1 MHNHF
6 KCLFWNIYR
15 MAITKIENKN
25 HTDDRKYSVGFNKKY
40 SPVFYV
46 LYDPIQ
52 EDGKPIPTN
61 KLSYPRK

>member
-1 MHNHF
+1 
-6 KCLFWNIYR
+6 